1 MAKKRRPE
9 NEAERSGRLA
19 QQSLSRIEHS
29 AAEERALDAAVSRSI
44 KLHGA

>member
-19 QQSLSRIEHS
+19 QQS